1 MKIPAVI
8 VSIQL
13 LCAPLFAQN
22 QPAQAPRVV
31 DFTVIPQGNAYLFK
45 PLPPEL
51 MQKAGAPEAYWTY
64 YWEFGDGSFSF
75 KDHPLHQYEKS
86 GPVHPILYAT
96 AHYDDGKLPDKNGKG
111 ILANGTGL
119 QPENLPTVF
128 EDQQWPIQLKAT
140 REARAREE
148 LVCILSYRNL
158 GQVTTDGRLY
168 LFFNERKFPGAH
180 FACDSARMYFNERVD
195 SDLSFELPTA
205 TGQSDTWTS
214 LNLPSHTGASSYIS
228 ADFPSSTILQNLLSK
243 ARGAYR
249 TEKIWRFDQLQP
261 GESRNLFIPL
271 RGTEKMLQDTNA
283 FIHVEGIF
291 APFDPAIPPERY
303 ELEFEIVSS
312 HDPNAIIVSDS
323 RANYRQIA
331 NKKLDYKVQF
341 QNNGAGPANTVALEV
356 EIPEGLNHKQMRL
369 LEWYPEC
376 PICPETPSNLSCLD
390 TATTASG
397 LLFTF
402 RNIYLPGS
410 RQKDVE
416 HRDSTKGYVRYR
428 LDAEQDM
435 PKRPFRSRASITFDK
450 NPPIYTNYT
459 RTRFKTGRSP
469 GLKVGYGFQP
479 DFRSS
484 GNAGEDE
491 AFVTKGYFFLG
502 ASLSPYK
509 SWRVYPQ
516 IELLT
521 GIKGREEL
529 PSSSTTSF
537 QFAPNS
543 NPEFKDSIVIQTLTS
558 GNRGALSFELPLL
571 IRKNFTKYFGAGLGV
586 SGRIILENG
595 TDQRTRNTTIH
606 TLTLVGVP
614 PPPPMVLPETTQLS
628 SHRDTRYAYTIFGD
642 LSFGAVRKGLN
653 FGIRGGVL
661 GTVQEKAS
669 PFLQTSLELKL

>member
-1 MKIPAVI
+1 MKIPAVFI
-8 VSIQL
+8 SMHL
-13 LCAPLFAQN
+13 LCISLFGQS
-22 QPAQAPRVV
+22 QPVQAPRVV
-31 DFTVIPQGNAYLFK
+31 DFIVTPQGNAYQFK
-45 PLPPEL
+45 PLPPVL
-51 MQKAGAPEAYWTY
+51 MQKAGAPEAFWSY
-64 YWEFGDGSFSF
+64 YWEFGDGGFSF
-75 KDHPLHQYEKS
+75 EDQPLHHYERS
-86 GPVHPILYAT
+86 GTFQAILYAT

-111 ILANGTGL
+111 ILADGAGR
-119 QPENLPTVF
+119 QAGNLPTVF
-128 EDQQWPIQLKAT
+128 QDQQWPIQLKAT
-140 REARAREE
+140 REAKAREE

-158 GQVTTDGRLY
+158 GQITTDGRLH

-180 FACDSARMYFNERVD
+180 FAYDSARMYFKERVD
-195 SDLSFELPTA
+195 SDLSFELQRETA
-205 TGQSDTWTS
+205 HSDAWTM
-214 LNLPSHTGASSYIS
+214 LTLPSHTGVSTQLSG
-228 ADFPSSTILQNLLSK
+228 DFPANTILQNLLSK

-249 TEKIWRFDQLQP
+249 MEKIWRFDQLHP
-261 GESRNLFIPL
+261 GEHRNLFIPL
-271 RGTEKMLQDTNA
+271 QGTEKMLQDTNA

-323 RANYRQIA
+323 RTNYRLIGS
-331 NKKLDYKVQF
+331 KKLDYKVQF
-341 QNNGAGPANTVALEV
+341 QNNGVGPASKVELNV
-356 EIPEGLNHKQMRL
+356 EIPEGLDRRQMRL

-376 PICPETPSNLSCLD
+376 PICPKPPGTLSCLD
-390 TATTASG
+390 TFTTPSG

-428 LDAEQDM
+428 LEAEQDM
-435 PKRPFRSRASITFDK
+435 PKLPFRSRAKITFDK

-479 DFRSS
+479 NFSS
-484 GNAGEDE
+484 PDNAGEGE
-491 AFVTKGYFFLG
+491 AFLTRGYFFLG

-521 GIKGREEL
+521 GIEGREDL
-529 PSSSTTSF
+529 PASSSTSF
-537 QFAPNS
+537 MFAPNS
-543 NPEFKDSIVIQTLTS
+543 NPEFKDSIVVHTLTS
-558 GNRGALSFELPLL
+558 GNRGSLSFELPVL
-571 IRKNFTKYFGAGLGV
+571 IRKNFTKFFGAGLGV
-586 SGRIILENG
+586 SGRIIFENG

-606 TLTLVGVP
+606 TLALVGVP
-614 PPPPMVLPETTQLS
+614 PPPPVILPETTLLS
-628 SHRDTRYAYTIFGD
+628 SHRDTRYAYTVFGD

-653 FGIRGGVL
+653 FGIRGGAM
-661 GTVQEKAS
+661 GFGQEKIS
-669 PFLQTSLELKL
+669 PFIQTSLELKL

>member
-1 MKIPAVI
+1 MKVPAI
-8 VSIQL
+8 FLSIQL
-13 LCAPLFAQN
+13 LCAPLIAQN

-31 DFTVIPQGNAYLFK
+31 DFTVTTEGNGYQFK
-45 PLPPEL
+45 PSPPDL

-75 KDHPLHQYEKS
+75 EDHPVHQYEKS
-86 GPVHPILYAT
+86 GSYQAILYAT

-111 ILANGTGL
+111 ILAHGSGP
-119 QPENLPTVF
+119 QPGNLPTVF

-158 GQVTTDGRLY
+158 GQVSTDGRLH

-180 FACDSARMYFNERVD
+180 FAYDSARMYFKERMD

-205 TGQSDTWTS
+205 TGLYDSWTV
-214 LNLPSHTGASSYIS
+214 LDLPSHTGTSTQYS
-228 ADFPSSTILQNLLSK
+228 ADFPASTILENLLSK
-243 ARGAYR
+243 ARGTYR

-261 GESRNLFIPL
+261 GAHRNLFIPL

-291 APFDPAIPPERY
+291 APFDPAIPPERF

-323 RANYRQIA
+323 RANYRLIGS
-331 NKKLDYKVQF
+331 KKLDYKVQF
-341 QNNGAGPANTVALEV
+341 QNNGAGPASMVELKV
-356 EIPEGLNHKQMRL
+356 EIPAGLDRKQMRL

-376 PICPETPSNLSCLD
+376 PVCPKTPSSLSCLD
-390 TATTASG
+390 TATTPTG

-410 RQKDVE
+410 RQKDVA
-416 HRDSTKGYVRYR
+416 HRDSTQGYVRYR
-428 LDAEQDM
+428 LDADQDM
-435 PKRPFRSRASITFDK
+435 PKLPFRSRASITFDK
-450 NPPIYTNYT
+450 NPPIFTNYT

-479 DFRSS
+479 NFSS
-484 GNAGEDE
+484 SDNTGEDD
-491 AFVTKGYFFLG
+491 AFLSNGYFFLG

-521 GIKGREEL
+521 GIKGREDL

-543 NPEFKDSIVIQTLTS
+543 NPEFKDSIVIQTVTS
-558 GNRGALSFELPLL
+558 GNRGSLSFEIPVL
-571 IRKNFTKYFGAGLGV
+571 IRKNFTKFFGAGLGI

-614 PPPPMVLPETTQLS
+614 PPPPMVLPETIQLS
-628 SHRDTRYAYTIFGD
+628 SHRDTRYAYTVFGD

-661 GTVQEKAS
+661 GIGQDKIS
-669 PFLQTSLELKL
+669 PFIQTSLELKL